1 MNIII
6 DAMGPEQ
13 GPEVIIEGIKLIGR
27 NITGDVH
34 FILVGDSSFI
44 NKYSDELDSIDIS
57 YEIVHTV
64 NNITMDDLPS
74 NALRNKDE
82 SSIAKGLEIT
92 SMRDDSAFISMGNT
106 GAVMAFSLKK
116 LGRIKGIKRPAIGT
130 VFPMGNHP
138 LMLDMG
144 ATSDSSPEMI
154 YQFALMG
161 AEYAHASMDK
171 EDPLIGL
178 LSIGE
183 EETKGSKIIQSA
195 YEMISN
201 DETLNFYG
209 NIEGDDIFKDK
220 VDVIV
225 TDGFTGNIIIKFA
238 EGMASYIKDSIKSIY
253 NKSFSAKIG
262 LGLAK
267 PAMTGFFRQLSY
279 DEYGGA
285 PLLGVNGITIIGHGK
300 SNAKAVSS
308 AIMNALHL
316 IENDFTGHLKHRIET
331 RS

>member
-1 MNIII
+1 
-6 DAMGPEQ
+6 MGPEQ
-13 GPEVIIEGIKLIGR
+13 GPEVTVEGIKLIDK
-27 NITGDVH
+27 NIADDVH
-34 FILVGDSSFI
+34 FILVGDSSLI
-44 NKYSDELDSIDIS
+44 DEYTPDLDSIDVS
-57 YEIVHTV
+57 YEVIHTR
-64 NNITMDDLPS
+64 NNVTMDDSPS
-74 NALRNKDE
+74 NALRNKDD
-82 SSIAKGLEIT
+82 SSIAKGLET
-92 SMRDDSAFISMGNT
+92 ASARDSSAFISMGNT

-130 VFPMGNHP
+130 VFPIGNHP
-138 LMLDMG
+138 LMLDVG

-171 EDPLIGL
+171 KNPLVGL

-183 EETKGSKIIQSA
+183 EETKGSKKIQSA
-195 YEMISN
+195 YEKISN

-225 TDGFTGNIIIKFA
+225 TDGFTGNIILKFA
-238 EGMASYIKDSIKSIY
+238 EGMASYIKDGIKSIY
-253 NKSFSAKIG
+253 NESFRAKMG

-267 PAMTGFFRQLSY
+267 TAMTGFFRQLSY

-285 PLLGVNGITIIGHGK
+285 PLLGVDGITIIGHGK

-308 AIMNALHL
+308 AIRNAMHL

>member
-1 MNIII
+1 
-6 DAMGPEQ
+6 MGPEQ
-13 GPEVIIEGIKLIGR
+13 GPEVIIEGIKLIGKD
-27 NITGDVH
+27 IASDVH

-64 NNITMDDLPS
+64 NNITMDDSPS
-74 NALRNKDE
+74 NALREKDD
-82 SSIAKGLEIT
+82 SSIAKGLEMA
-92 SMRDDSAFISMGNT
+92 SLRDKSAFISMGNT

-130 VFPMGNHP
+130 VFPIGNHP
-138 LMLDMG
+138 LMLDVG

-171 EDPLIGL
+171 KDPLIGL

-225 TDGFTGNIIIKFA
+225 TDGFTGNIILKFA
-238 EGMASYIKDSIKSIY
+238 EGMASYIKDGIKSIY
-253 NKSFSAKIG
+253 NKSFSAKVG

-285 PLLGVNGITIIGHGK
+285 PLLGIDGITIIGHGK

-316 IENDFTGHLKHRIET
+316 IGNDFTGHLKHRIET